1 MSSAPAC
8 ARHAATA
15 SRTAVYQPR
24 RPERTV
30 VYQVVQGHLET
41 WLEETRSR
49 DPDGEP
55 VPAYIERDF
64 RQYLTCG
71 ILAHGFARARC
82 AHCGHDFLVAFACK
96 GRGVCPSPDPTARRH
111 SP

>member
-30 VYQVVQGHLET
+30 VNQVVQRHLET
-41 WLEETRSR
+41 WLEETRGR
-49 DPDGEP
+49 DPEGSP
-55 VPAYIERDF
+55 RQSKVTF
-64 RQYLTCG
+64 RRSDPL
-71 ILAHGFARARC
+71 
-82 AHCGHDFLVAFACK
+82 LVEDATP
-96 GRGVCPSPDPTARRH
+96 RGC
-111 SP
+111 